1 MLNIEFDFGCNPGL
15 ILDPQKWMRLGLFF
29 LLGFSDEIRSV
40 ASYVSSVEDVKDT
53 KLLDDAIGEVREGD
67 MDKFSTEAFCDF
79 L

>member
-1 MLNIEFDFGCNPGL
+1 MSIEFDFGYNPGL
-15 ILDPQKWMRLGLFF
+15 ILDPQMDEARVVFL

-40 ASYVSSVEDVKDT
+40 ASNVSSVEDVKDT

-67 MDKFSTEAFCDF
+67 MDKFSTESFRDF

>member
-1 MLNIEFDFGCNPGL
+1 MDEARVVFL
-15 ILDPQKWMRLGLFF
+15 

-53 KLLDDAIGEVREGD
+53 KLLDNAIGEVREGD

>member
-1 MLNIEFDFGCNPGL
+1 MSIEFEFGYNPGL
-15 ILDPQKWMRLGLFF
+15 ILDPQMDEARVDF

-53 KLLDDAIGEVREGD
+53 KLLDDAIGELREGD
-67 MDKFSTEAFCDF
+67 MDKFSTKAFRDF